1 MNDRNQKALDA
12 TKTQKAVA
20 YPNTVIDMTLNS
32 RRKDDDENRQTF
44 DPITNEV
51 IDWNSL
57 SKAEERE
64 LYSFV
69 SRHAYIQDII
79 AGVITENK
87 EYIDDTDADFY
98 SITLTRQGVEHFGT
112 DTAKSLNHDMWT
124 NILYL
129 AQHPTGLKSIPVK
142 LTDDKKG
149 RIVLTP
155 YVIKLTYGEME
166 KSELQIR
173 KDHDNAPEQKIIEVR
188 IMFAKYL
195 YQELYEQ
202 GQNFTKLGRC
212 LFAKIKWLL
221 NYYEQTTDEHGN
233 ELEKNDLNRFKK
245 LLTEEE
251 IKRFT
256 KWGENPLQPIQI
268 YKAVLYFAR
277 HDNSITPSGTFDA
290 VDFCNSVE
298 PSVLKREIV
307 PITDETQKDE
317 NGDSVIIGKKP
328 HYYFKESYYKEK
340 LKLDIY
346 TRIFNILNNLNEITG
361 MKFTS
366 CKAYLDVEK
375 MKIYVNYGRK
385 DK

>member
-1 MNDRNQKALDA
+1 MNTKNQKALES
-12 TKTQKAVA
+12 TKNQNAVA
-20 YPNTVIDMTLNS
+20 YPNAVIDMTLNS
-32 RRKDDDENRQTF
+32 KRKDIDEHRETF

-51 IDWNSL
+51 IDWQRL
-57 SKAEERE
+57 SVAEERE

-79 AGVITENK
+79 AGVITEHK
-87 EYIDDTDADFY
+87 EYIDDTDPDFY
-98 SITLTRQGVEHFGT
+98 SITLTRQGVEYFGT

-142 LTDDKKG
+142 LASNEKG

-155 YVIKLTYGEME
+155 YVIKLVYGDMD
-166 KSELQIR
+166 KPELQMR
-173 KDHDNAPEQKIIEVR
+173 KSYDNAPEQKVQQVR

-202 GQNFTKLGRC
+202 GQNFTKLGKC
-212 LFAKIKWLL
+212 LFAKIKWII
-221 NYYEQTTDEHGN
+221 NYYEQTTDENGKQ
-233 ELEKNDLNRFKK
+233 LDKDDLNRYKN
-245 LLTEEE
+245 LLTPEE
-251 IKRFT
+251 ITRFT

-277 HDNSITPSGTFDA
+277 HDNSKTPNCTFDA
-290 VDFCNSVE
+290 IDFCNSVE
-298 PSVLKREIV
+298 PSVLKKYNRPILSDERDEDGNFITLREE
-307 PITDETQKDE
+307 PA
-317 NGDSVIIGKKP
+317 
-328 HYYFKESYYKEK
+328 YCFKNSYYKEK

-346 TRIFNILNNLNEITG
+346 SRIFNILSKLKQING

-366 CKAYLDVEK
+366 CRTYLDEK
-375 MKIYVNYGRK
+375 NMEIRIMYDRQNN
-385 DK
+385 